1 MKIVLFGAG
10 SDLGTHIDGSKL
22 GPTQIKNDIQASF
35 PGEIVEQYQ
44 ENSIIKSRNLS
55 DRKKNE
61 YEIEEFNS
69 TAYEKLVELKGRED
83 TFVIT
88 VGGDDTVSIPSVLAS
103 KKVLDDIG
111 LIYFTGSCLYDTYKT
126 SPNGN
131 MRDLTIASINDY
143 KTEGMNYYANDR
155 IFPGKTVI
163 VGCREMTESENE
175 NLKYSGVNC
184 ITAKNIKEEGIED
197 TLERAFELA
206 VEKTKGVH
214 IVFSLGFIDPEYAPG
229 VSEPK
234 FDGFDETIVTTIHE
248 YLVKHI
254 DLIVG
259 YDIVDFNPLRDEDRK
274 TEQIAINCIASMVN
288 AAQTKER
295 LEKLEK
301 KY

>member
-1 MKIVLFGAG
+1 MRTMIFGAG
-10 SDLGTHIDGSKL
+10 TDLGVHIDGASL
-22 GPTQIKNDIQASF
+22 GPVQLMNDLKAF
-35 PGEIVEQYQ
+35 YKGESMLFEQ
-44 ENSIIKSRNLS
+44 NKDIIKSRNLS
-55 DRKKNE
+55 DRRKNE

-69 TAYEKLVELKGRED
+69 TAYEKLIELKSRED
-83 TFVIT
+83 TFVMTI
-88 VGGDDTVSIPSVLAS
+88 GGDDIVTIPSVLAS
-103 KKVLDDIG
+103 KKVLEDVG
-111 LIYFTGSCLYDTYKT
+111 LIYFTGACLYDTYKT

-131 MRDLTIASINDY
+131 MRDLTIASINNY

-163 VGCREMTESENE
+163 IGCREMTDQQNE
-175 NLKYSGVNC
+175 NLKYSGVNVF
-184 ITAKNIKEEGIED
+184 TARNIKEEGIED
-197 TLERAFELA
+197 ILDKAFQLA

-214 IVFSLGFIDPEYAPG
+214 VVFSLGFIDPEYAPG

-259 YDIVDFNPLRDEDRK
+259 YDLVDFNPLRDEDRK
-274 TEQIAINCIASMVN
+274 TEQIAVNCIASMVN

>member
-197 TLERAFELA
+197 TLERAFNLA

>member
-22 GPTQIKNDIQASF
+22 GPTQIKNDIEASF

-69 TAYEKLVELKGRED
+69 TAYEQLVELKGRED

-131 MRDLTIASINDY
+131 IGTN
-143 KTEGMNYYANDR
+143 
-155 IFPGKTVI
+155 
-163 VGCREMTESENE
+163 
-175 NLKYSGVNC
+175 
-184 ITAKNIKEEGIED
+184 
-197 TLERAFELA
+197 
-206 VEKTKGVH
+206 TK
-214 IVFSLGFIDPEYAPG
+214 
-229 VSEPK
+229 
-234 FDGFDETIVTTIHE
+234 
-248 YLVKHI
+248 
-254 DLIVG
+254 
-259 YDIVDFNPLRDEDRK
+259 RK
-274 TEQIAINCIASMVN
+274 
-288 AAQTKER
+288 
-295 LEKLEK
+295 
-301 KY
+301 

>member
-1 MKIVLFGAG
+1 MKVVLFGAG

-22 GPTQIKNDIQASF
+22 GPTQIKNDIAASF
-35 PGEIVEQYQ
+35 PGEIVEQNQ
-44 ENSIIKSRNLS
+44 DNSIIKSRNLS
-55 DRKKNE
+55 DRRKNE

-83 TFVIT
+83 TFVMTI
-88 VGGDDTVSIPSVLAS
+88 GGDDTVTIPSVLAS
-103 KKVLDDIG
+103 KKVLEDVG

-126 SPNGN
+126 TPNGN
-131 MRDLTIASINDY
+131 MRDLTIASINNY

-163 VGCREMTESENE
+163 IGCREMSDQQKE
-175 NLKYSGVNC
+175 NLKYSGVNSFP
-184 ITAKNIKEEGIED
+184 AKNIKEEGIED
-197 TLERAFELA
+197 ILEKAFSIA

-288 AAQTKER
+288 AAQTKQR

>member
-214 IVFSLGFIDPEYAPG
+214 VVFSLGFIDPEYAPG

-259 YDIVDFNPLRDEDRK
+259 YDLVDFNPLRDEDRK
-274 TEQIAINCIASMVN
+274 TEQIAVNCIASMVN

>member
-1 MKIVLFGAG
+1 MKVVLFGAG
-10 SDLGTHIDGSKL
+10 SDLGTHIDGAKL
-22 GPTQIKNDIQASF
+22 GPTQIKNDIQSSF
-35 PGEIVEQYQ
+35 SGEIVEQYQ
-44 ENSIIKSRNLS
+44 DNNIIKSRNLS
-55 DRKKNE
+55 DRRKNE

-69 TAYEKLVELKGRED
+69 TAYEKLVELKSRED
-83 TFVIT
+83 TFVMTI
-88 VGGDDTVSIPSVLAS
+88 GGDDIVTIPSVLAS
-103 KKVLDDIG
+103 KKVLEDVG
-111 LIYFTGSCLYDTYKT
+111 LIYFTGACLYDTYKT

-131 MRDLTIASINDY
+131 MRDLTIASINNY

-163 VGCREMTESENE
+163 IGCREMSDQENE

-184 ITAKNIKEEGIED
+184 FTAKNIKEEGIED
-197 TLERAFELA
+197 ILDKAFQLA

-214 IVFSLGFIDPEYAPG
+214 VVFSLGFIDPEYAPG

-234 FDGFDETIVTTIHE
+234 FDGFDETIITTIHE

-259 YDIVDFNPLRDEDRK
+259 YDLVDFNPLRDEDRK
-274 TEQIAINCIASMVN
+274 TEQIAVNCIASMVN

>member
-22 GPTQIKNDIQASF
+22 GPTQIKNDIESSF

-69 TAYEKLVELKGRED
+69 TAYEQLVELKGRED

-163 VGCREMTESENE
+163 IGCREMTESENE

-197 TLERAFELA
+197 ALEKAFKLA

-259 YDIVDFNPLRDEDRK
+259 YDLVDFNPLRDEDRK
-274 TEQIAINCIASMVN
+274 TEQIAVNCIASMVN

>member
-103 KKVLDDIG
+103 KKVLEDVG

>member
-214 IVFSLGFIDPEYAPG
+214 VVFSLGFIDPEYAPG

>member
-1 MKIVLFGAG
+1 MKVVLFGAG
-10 SDLGTHIDGSKL
+10 SDLGTHIDGAKL

-35 PGEIVEQYQ
+35 PGEIIEQYQ

-55 DRKKNE
+55 DRRKNE
-61 YEIEEFNS
+61 YEIEDFNS
-69 TAYEKLVELKGRED
+69 KAYEQLVELKGKED
-83 TFVIT
+83 TFVMTI
-88 VGGDDTVSIPSVLAS
+88 GGDDTVAIPSVLAS
-103 KKVLDDIG
+103 KKVLEDIG

-131 MRDLTIASINDY
+131 MRDLTIASINNY
-143 KTEGMNYYANDR
+143 KTEGMNFYANDR

-163 VGCREMTESENE
+163 IGCRDMSEQESEN
-175 NLKYSGVNC
+175 LRYSGVNC
-184 ITAKNIKEEGIED
+184 FTAQNIKEEGIED
-197 TLERAFELA
+197 ALEKALELA

-248 YLVKHI
+248 FLVDHI

-288 AAQTKER
+288 AAQTKQR